1 MLFFDAHCDT
11 ATKVLDKE
19 FDFITGD
26 GNGSVSFPEM
36 VHVGACTQLF
46 ACFVLSKTY
55 PDQAWQRAEAMI
67 ETINKMAAATEGRM
81 KIALTAD
88 DVQSACAGGPIAAII
103 GLEGADP
110 LEGEVEAL
118 RHFYALGV
126 RSLIIAWAD
135 NPFSGAVFGSG
146 SPLTAK
152 GTDLVELA
160 EKLRVMVD
168 LSHIS
173 DKGFYDVLQI
183 SRRPFIASHSNCR
196 AICPSPRNLTD
207 DMIRNL
213 ADRGGVMGINF
224 SSAFLSPHFYQQV
237 SALRKQFSART
248 AADQHSQEKRIKAK
262 FTALERPQIDW
273 IAQHV
278 KHAVNVGGEDCIA
291 LGGDLDGVAS
301 TPQGIDGIGDYPK
314 IAQLL
319 DREGFTLTQIEKI
332 CFRNFTRVFAEILPQ
347 S

>member
-11 ATKVLDKE
+11 VIKVLAKE
-19 FDFITGD
+19 FDFLTGN

-36 VHVGACTQLF
+36 VRVGACTQLF

-55 PDQAWQRAEAMI
+55 PDQARQRAEAMI
-67 ETINKMAAATEGRM
+67 ETINRMAAATEGKM

-88 DVQSACAGGPIAAII
+88 DVESACTGGPIAAII

-110 LEGEVEAL
+110 LNGEVEAL
-118 RHFYALGV
+118 RHFYALGI

-152 GTDLVELA
+152 GTELIELA
-160 EKLRVMVD
+160 EELRVMVD

-196 AICPSPRNLTD
+196 AICSSPRNLTD
-207 DMIRNL
+207 DMIRKL

-224 SSAFLSPHFYQQV
+224 FSAFLSPHFYQRV
-237 SALRKQFSART
+237 SALRKQLSACSDNDR
-248 AADQHSQEKRIKAK
+248 HSQEKQIKADLA
-262 FTALERPQIDW
+262 ALERPKIDW

-291 LGGDLDGVAS
+291 LGGDLDGVTS

-319 DREGFTLTQIEKI
+319 EKEGFTLTQIEKI
-332 CFRNFTRVFAEILPQ
+332 CFRNFTRVFTEVLPQ
-347 S
+347 G